1 MSYFPPSASFSQV
14 PTVSVFGKTIAHG
27 DFVRIRANGDA
38 GRELQRTLVEGVERL
53 SSSNLTLSDEPISFV
68 VPDASATTVAVGVMR
83 ASQDAV
89 GRRFPLA
96 VFAELPFR
104 FFDGRLSLVPV
115 AMASFLGD
123 AEDLLE
129 RARVYDAATL
139 ERALTGIR
147 IPDAMAVQG
156 ARALCRDAL
165 AREDARRFLERSF
178 GDLTLGTHHYGI
190 DTLLRA
196 TRPEPR
202 TSRVGDLVLEC
213 PVSIDV
219 DLFGWLEIIDRRVRG
234 AVPVAVAWTESPP
247 RLLVSLGP
255 PRATFLSYVARPGH
269 DGQGLW
275 PLFTRVESAIRT
287 AESRLSPGLRGLLA
301 GEGTLGA
308 LVDGVVREGGPT

>member
-1 MSYFPPSASFSQV
+1 MSYFPSSPPFSQA
-14 PTVSVFGKTIAHG
+14 PAVSVFGKTVAHG
-27 DFVRIRANGDA
+27 DFVRLRANGDA
-38 GRELQRTLVEGVERL
+38 GRELQRMLVEGVERL
-53 SSSNLTLSDEPISFV
+53 SSANLVLSDEPISFV
-68 VPDASATTVAVGVMR
+68 VPDAAGTTVAVGVMR

-96 VFAELPFR
+96 VFVELPFR
-104 FFDGRLSLVPV
+104 FFDGRLALVPI
-115 AMASFLGD
+115 AMAAFLGD
-123 AEDLLE
+123 VEELLE

-139 ERALTGIR
+139 ERAAAALR
-147 IPDAMAVQG
+147 LPDSAALQG
-156 ARALCRDAL
+156 ARTLCRDAL

-178 GDLTLGTHHYGI
+178 GDLSLGTHHYGI

-219 DLFGWLEIIDRRVRG
+219 DLFGWLEIVDRRVRG

-247 RLLVSLGP
+247 RLLVSLGA

-275 PLFTRVESAIRT
+275 PLFTRVDSAIRV
-287 AESRLSPGLRGLLA
+287 AESRLSPGLRRLLG

-308 LVDGVVREGGPT
+308 LVDAVEREGGPT